1 MSEQPTPVW
10 ISLGSNHDR
19 HYQIS
24 RALDALQQAFGT
36 LTISQVY
43 ETQPVGLTRQQC
55 APFYNL
61 IVGFQTQLSVG
72 SLNAFLKAVEGDQK
86 HLLTPDRRVYV
97 RALDLDIV
105 CWGQATG
112 PVEGVQLP
120 YRDLL
125 KHDFVLRPLA
135 ELVPDEYLP
144 GSHQTYRHLWQQHQ
158 HPDQLMAAVDFTWQ
172 GQRISINQQ

>member
-1 MSEQPTPVW
+1 MSEQSVPVW

-24 RALDALQQAFGT
+24 RALDALQQAFGK
-36 LTISQVY
+36 LTISQIY
-43 ETQPVGLTRQQC
+43 ETQPVGLSREQC

-61 IVGFQTQLSVG
+61 IAGFQTRLSAG
-72 SLNAFLKAVEGDQK
+72 ALNAFLKQVEGDQK
-86 HLLTPDRRVYV
+86 HLLPADRKTYV

-112 PVEGVQLP
+112 LVEGVQLP

-135 ELVPDEYLP
+135 ELVPEEHLP
-144 GSHQTYRHLWQQHQ
+144 GSAQSYRQLWQQYR

-172 GQRISINQQ
+172 GNLISISQQ